1 MITHESST
9 TTKNAIFQLVWDF
22 PKVIQSLCLVGFI
35 NILNTTVIL
44 QETKT
49 VGYIILKSN
58 TISMSPLFSQFIGT
72 PCIINKSGNLI
83 LFENKNLQ
91 KGLNFI
97 ENLKI
102 SW

>member
-1 MITHESST
+1 MNPQQQQ
-9 TTKNAIFQLVWDF
+9 KNAIFQLVWDF
-22 PKVIQSLCLVGFI
+22 PKVIPSLCLVGFI